1 MEKIIAACGN
11 DCAACPRHL
20 PKTDAELKH
29 TAELWQRI
37 GYRDRV
43 VSNQEIA
50 CSGCRPGNWCRYG
63 IVECATA
70 RMIHHCGECREYPC
84 ARFEDCLHVTESFAS
99 DCATACDAEDMQTL
113 KRAFFEKENNI
124 AEARAT
130 LMNP

>member
-63 IVECATA
+63 IIDCVIAQEIASCGKCSKFPCTKAEECF
-70 RMIHHCGECREYPC
+70 R
-84 ARFEDCLHVTESFAS
+84 VTESFYP
-99 DCATACDAEDMQTL
+99 ACEAACGPEELTVL
-113 KRAFFEKENNI
+113 KEAFFEKEKNLYDKS
-124 AEARAT
+124 RSVS
-130 LMNP
+130 